1 MSMTPEHFSTSYR
14 ARLVVA
20 DRDQS
25 GFTLLEILVAM
36 VVLSIGLLGLAGLQA
51 VSLNNNQ
58 IAYFRAIASQQAY
71 DMADR
76 IRANRTGIAAGN
88 YNNLNNTT
96 PVDPNCVANNCTAA
110 NMAISDHSQWN
121 ANNGRLLPAG
131 VGTVTCFEG
140 LAAGCT
146 TNGPNWTFDITVSWT
161 EKNAAANA
169 TQNFTTRFA
178 P

>member
-1 MSMTPEHFSTSYR
+1 MPMMHTTMQLKLTR
-14 ARLVVA
+14 
-20 DRDQS
+20 QS
-25 GFTLLEILVAM
+25 GFTLLEVLVAM

-58 IAYFRAIASQQAY
+58 MAYYRAVASQQAY

-76 IRANRTGIAAGN
+76 IRANRAGIAAGN

-96 PVDPNCVANNCTAA
+96 PADPNCVANNCSAA
-110 NMAISDHSQWN
+110 NMAVSDHSQWN
-121 ANNGRLLPAG
+121 ANNARLLPAG
-131 VGTVTCFEG
+131 VGTVACVEG
-140 LAAGCT
+140 LTAGCA
-146 TNGPNWTFDITVSWT
+146 TNGPNWTFDITVAWT

-169 TQNFTTRFA
+169 TQTFTTRFA